1 MTWDKQKYR
10 IYIQLIE
17 ITVYHES
24 IKSHKH
30 VWLVLIL
37 IKVEKKPITIV
48 VGEIKRGKRN
58 KAYPTF
64 ISVLADWKG
73 TKMVIPENEVLFP
86 GQHQIKTLCHK
97 HPEVPSRVSGL
108 KQNAGAAMCCRG
120 PVTILTGVYAAWCSQ
135 CGSQEGW
142 AVSYRCR
149 WWSGRRPGWPIT
161 EAPWLRRW
169 GPVLSATCSLATI
182 ARGNQRWVKE
192 GEWNAEVGLK
202 WRHSV

>member
-1 MTWDKQKYR
+1 MTWDKQKNR
-10 IYIQLIE
+10 IYIQMME
-17 ITVYHES
+17 MTVYHDS
-24 IKSHKH
+24 IRSHKH

-37 IKVEKKPITIV
+37 IKVVKKTHSNCGWIGKMREKK
-48 VGEIKRGKRN
+48 
-58 KAYPTF
+58 KAYSYLSF
-64 ISVLADWKG
+64 SWLEWKKK
-73 TKMVIPENEVLFP
+73 TIPKNEVLFP
-86 GQHQIKTLCHK
+86 VQHQIKTLCHK
-97 HPEVPSRVSGL
+97 HPEVPSRVSWL

-120 PVTILTGVYAAWCSQ
+120 PVTILTGVYAAWCSR

-161 EAPWLRRW
+161 EVPWLQRW

-192 GEWNAEVGLK
+192 GEWNGGILFS
-202 WRHSV
+202 HDF